1 MQNMQ
6 KKTKI
11 CEVCLQKRNMQNM
24 QKYSKYEEYDLHAD
38 FAGEELVNGRSS
50 PGVELW
56 VNCVEHRTNNFVPH
70 VVKPPAIDW
79 LAGPNEIPAQ
89 AAAFTHSGRACK
101 SGGQQHHTWISPCLP
116 ADPTLFFPWH
126 LVEGRHQRG
135 AGAQ

>member
-38 FAGEELVNGRSS
+38 FAGEELVNGRRS
-50 PGVELW
+50 PDVELW

-79 LAGPNEIPAQ
+79 LVGPNIVPAQ
-89 AAAFTHSGRACK
+89 AAVTHSGRASLC
-101 SGGQQHHTWISPCLP
+101 SQGSTHLGCPLP
-116 ADPTLFFPWH
+116 ASRSNIFLPLAIG
-126 LVEGRHQRG
+126 GRAPSARRMC
-135 AGAQ
+135 AMA

>member
-38 FAGEELVNGRSS
+38 FAGEKLVNGRRS
-50 PGVELW
+50 PDVELW

-89 AAAFTHSGRACK
+89 AAAFTHSGRASQIWQATTPHLDC
-101 SGGQQHHTWISPCLP
+101 PLP
-116 ADPTLFFPWH
+116 ASRSNAFFP
-126 LVEGRHQRG
+126 LAFGGRAPSARRR
-135 AGAQ
+135 